1 MKTIIMLQTLQVI
14 YLQCLVYVSPVIS
27 EKMVEMIK
35 TNSGSKSVQV
45 FNVCLYLHCHWRS
58 NYNEGNPF
66 CEVNDLRCEV
76 VVRFA
81 NIEGIV
87 YHHCLKLLF
96 IEMAIPQKFQ
106 WAKQFYIHTQTGILK
121 IIYLLINIFG
131 LFFHMFHQLLITFL
145 VEEENQFCPTPG
157 EHAMCYSW

>member
-1 MKTIIMLQTLQVI
+1 LAHWNNVKLFGSLEQCKIVWLTGTFEVLPSLWTVILNSDGKQFLQYVI

-45 FNVCLYLHCHWRS
+45 FNVCLYLHCRWRS

-76 VVRFA
+76 VVHLEIQYGCGA
-81 NIEGIV
+81 NCSIWLAEIS
-87 YHHCLKLLF
+87 
-96 IEMAIPQKFQ
+96 
-106 WAKQFYIHTQTGILK
+106 
-121 IIYLLINIFG
+121 NIFS
-131 LFFHMFHQLLITFL
+131 
-145 VEEENQFCPTPG
+145 EN
-157 EHAMCYSW
+157 MYIM

>member
-1 MKTIIMLQTLQVI
+1 MI
-14 YLQCLVYVSPVIS
+14 
-27 EKMVEMIK
+27 EMFLTWPSIK
-35 TNSGSKSVQV
+35 VV
-45 FNVCLYLHCHWRS
+45 L
-58 NYNEGNPF
+58 F

-106 WAKQFYIHTQTGILK
+106 
-121 IIYLLINIFG
+121 
-131 LFFHMFHQLLITFL
+131 
-145 VEEENQFCPTPG
+145 
-157 EHAMCYSW
+157 